1 MSSDAGTDGVDAAAG
16 DIAAVD
22 AVGDD
27 RGVRIREAIP
37 EEFPAVMNVLDG
49 ALLDADP
56 EVVRARLRDGA
67 DGSPGSPG
75 TVLVAVAEG
84 RVLGALVLDDPGT
97 HDAAAV
103 EIDAIAVRRAR
114 RGQGVGTALVEVL
127 DGPVA
132 AAFDARVR
140 PFYERLGF
148 AIEPAD
154 EPDRFVGVQ

>member
-1 MSSDAGTDGVDAAAG
+1 MRV
-16 DIAAVD
+16 
-22 AVGDD
+22 
-27 RGVRIREAIP
+27 REATLD
-37 EEFPAVMNVLDG
+37 ELPAVMNVLDG

-67 DGSPGSPG
+67 DGSPG

-84 RVLGALVLDDPGT
+84 RVLGALVLDGAGA

-103 EIDAIAVRRAR
+103 GIDAIAVRHAR
-114 RGQGVGTALVEVL
+114 RGQGVGTALVEAL
-127 DGPVA
+127 DEPVA

-154 EPDRFVGVQ
+154 EPGRYRGVGRDSSTR

>member
-1 MSSDAGTDGVDAAAG
+1 VDAAAG
-16 DIAAVD
+16 DVAAVD

-67 DGSPGSPG
+67 DDSPGSPG

-84 RVLGALVLDDPGT
+84 RVLGALVLDDPGA

-140 PFYERLGF
+140 PVYERLGF